1 MSSAMPKRQE
11 IDVQLTWD
19 TNLIFPTDAA
29 YSESLLTYKQEVAAF
44 EATFKGKL
52 TNLDTIVAALTA
64 YEQLVILDSRLS
76 HYATL
81 PLEVDKMNSQL
92 ARLANDYE
100 ATNAVTQP
108 QLSFLTTELGLL
120 PQELLEEVSK
130 SQPQWASFIAD
141 IIRQKPY
148 QLDPLQEEIL
158 ATLTP
163 TFSQPYTNYGTTKF
177 EDMTFADFE
186 AGGVTYGNSYVLFE
200 NDYEISHD
208 TDIRRKSADSFY
220 ATLRRYK
227 NTTAATYLS
236 HIKNEQIL
244 ARLRGFDSTI
254 DYLLHQQNVSRDLFD
269 RQIDVIMK
277 ELAPHMR
284 RYVKLVAK
292 AHGLDTITHADLK
305 ISLPSAFNQRITPEE
320 SKQFL
325 IDCLGILGTDYV
337 QMIEE
342 SFDKRWI
349 DFAQNEGKATG
360 GFCATL
366 YDGPSYI
373 LLSWTGLMNE
383 VLVLAHELGH
393 AGHFQLAKKQSVLN
407 YEPSLYFIEAPST
420 ANEVLTC
427 NTLLKNNSNPD
438 FQAYLISELIS
449 RTYFHNMV
457 THLLEAAFQR
467 EVYTRLDRDEY
478 LNGDILCQI
487 KLDVIKQFWGEDFA
501 IGEDAGLIWMR
512 QPHYYIGLYPYTY
525 SAGLTIGTAMAKQL
539 EENPEEVV
547 EKWLET
553 LSLGASLSAQDL
565 AKHAGVDV
573 STDKPLKD
581 TIAYVGSLVDKLEQ
595 LVTPS

>member
-1 MSSAMPKRQE
+1 MSQAMPKRHE

-19 TNLIFPTDAA
+19 TNLIFPDNQAYKDALA
-29 YSESLLTYKQEVAAF
+29 SYKEQVEKFEKTYKGQLIEKAS
-44 EATFKGKL
+44 
-52 TNLDTIVAALTA
+52 IVAALKE
-64 YEQLVILDSRLS
+64 YEDLSILLS
-76 HYATL
+76 KLDHYAFL
-81 PLEVDKMNSQL
+81 PLEVDKMNTEL
-92 ARLANDYE
+92 ASLANEYE
-100 ATNAVTQP
+100 LVRAFAIP
-108 QLSFLTTELGLL
+108 KLSFLDTELGLL
-120 PQELLEEVSK
+120 DEAVLNNLIAE
-130 SQPQWASFIAD
+130 QPQWKAFFEA
-141 IIRQKPY
+141 IIRQKPH
-148 QLDPLQEEIL
+148 QLHPLQEELL
-158 ATLTP
+158 ANFAP
-163 TFSQPYTNYGTTKF
+163 TFGQPYNNYGVTKF
-177 EDMTFADFE
+177 EDMTFENFE
-186 AGGVTYGNSYVLFE
+186 ANGQTLGNSYVLFE
-200 NDYEISHD
+200 NDYELSHD
-208 TDIRRKSADSFY
+208 TEIRRNSAAGFY
-220 ATLRRYK
+220 STLKKYK

-236 HIKNEQIL
+236 HIKNEQIE
-244 ARLRGFDSTI
+244 ARLRGFDNTI
-254 DYLLHQQNVSRDLFD
+254 DFLLHRQNVSRDLFD

-292 AHGLDTITHADLK
+292 AHGLDKITHADLK
-305 ISLPSAFNQRITPEE
+305 ISLPSEYNQRITPEE

-325 IDCLGILGTDYV
+325 IDCLGILGEDYV
-337 QMIEE
+337 KMIEQ
-342 SFDKRWI
+342 SFDERWI

-393 AGHFQLAKKQSVLN
+393 AGHFQWAKKQSVLS

-427 NTLLKNNSNPD
+427 NTLLKNNQDPG

-467 EVYTRLDRDEY
+467 EVYTRLDNDEY

-487 KLDVIKQFWGEDFA
+487 KLDVIKEFWGEDFE
-501 IGEDAGLIWMR
+501 IGDDAGLIWMR

-573 STDKPLKD
+573 STDQPLKE
-581 TIAYVGSLVDKLEQ
+581 TIAYVGSLVDKLES
-595 LVTPS
+595 LV

>member
-1 MSSAMPKRQE
+1 MSQAMPKRHE

-19 TNLIFPTDAA
+19 TNLIFPDNQAYKDALA
-29 YSESLLTYKQEVAAF
+29 SYKEQVEKFEKTYKGQ
-44 EATFKGKL
+44 L
-52 TNLDTIVAALTA
+52 TEKASIVAALKE
-64 YEQLVILDSRLS
+64 YEDLSILLGKLD
-76 HYATL
+76 HYAFL
-81 PLEVDKMNSQL
+81 PLEVDKMNTEL
-92 ARLANDYE
+92 ASLANEYE
-100 ATNAVTQP
+100 LVRAFAIP
-108 QLSFLTTELGLL
+108 KLSFLDTELGLL
-120 PQELLEEVSK
+120 DEAVLNDLIAE
-130 SQPQWASFIAD
+130 QPQWKAFFEA
-141 IIRQKPY
+141 IIRQKPH
-148 QLDPLQEEIL
+148 QLHPLQEELL
-158 ATLTP
+158 ANFAP
-163 TFSQPYTNYGTTKF
+163 TFGQPYNNYGVTKF
-177 EDMTFADFE
+177 EDMTFDSFE
-186 AGGVTYGNSYVLFE
+186 ANGQTYGNSYVLFE

-208 TDIRRKSADSFY
+208 TEIRRNSAAGFY
-220 ATLRRYK
+220 NTLKKYK

-236 HIKNEQIL
+236 HIKNEQIE
-244 ARLRGFDSTI
+244 ARLRGFDTTI
-254 DYLLHQQNVSRDLFD
+254 DYLLHRQNVSRDLFD

-292 AHGLDTITHADLK
+292 AHGLEKITHADLK
-305 ISLPSAFNQRITPEE
+305 ISLPSEFNQRITPEE

-325 IDCLGILGTDYV
+325 IDCLGILGDDYV
-337 QMIEE
+337 KMIER
-342 SFDKRWI
+342 SFDERWI

-393 AGHFQLAKKQSVLN
+393 AGHFQLAKKQSILS
-407 YEPSLYFIEAPST
+407 YDPSLYFIEAPST

-427 NTLLKNNSNPD
+427 NTLLKNNQDPG

-467 EVYTRLDRDEY
+467 EVYTRLDNDEY

-487 KLDVIKQFWGEDFA
+487 KLDVIKEFWGEDFE
-501 IGEDAGLIWMR
+501 IGDDAGLIWMR

-573 STDKPLKD
+573 STDQPLKE
-581 TIAYVGSLVDKLEQ
+581 TIAYVGSLVDKLET
-595 LVTPS
+595 LV

>member
-1 MSSAMPKRQE
+1 MSQAMPKRHE

-19 TNLIFPTDAA
+19 TNLIFPDNQAYKDALA
-29 YSESLLTYKQEVAAF
+29 SYKEQVEKFEKTYKGQLSEKAS
-44 EATFKGKL
+44 
-52 TNLDTIVAALTA
+52 IVAALKE
-64 YEQLVILDSRLS
+64 YEDLSILLS
-76 HYATL
+76 KLDHYAFL
-81 PLEVDKMNSQL
+81 PLEVDKMNTEL
-92 ARLANDYE
+92 ASLANEYE
-100 ATNAVTQP
+100 LVRAFAIP
-108 QLSFLTTELGLL
+108 KLSFLDTELGLL
-120 PQELLEEVSK
+120 DEAVLNDLIAE
-130 SQPQWASFIAD
+130 QPQWKAFFEA
-141 IIRQKPY
+141 IIRQKPH
-148 QLDPLQEEIL
+148 QLHPLQEELL
-158 ATLTP
+158 ANFAP
-163 TFSQPYTNYGTTKF
+163 TFGQPYNNYGVTKF
-177 EDMTFADFE
+177 EDMTFDSFE
-186 AGGVTYGNSYVLFE
+186 ANGQTYGNSYVLFE

-208 TDIRRKSADSFY
+208 TEIRRNSAAGFY
-220 ATLRRYK
+220 NTLKKYK

-236 HIKNEQIL
+236 HIKNEQIE
-244 ARLRGFDSTI
+244 ARLRGFDTTI
-254 DYLLHQQNVSRDLFD
+254 DYLLHRQNVSRDLFD

-284 RYVKLVAK
+284 RYVKLVAE
-292 AHGLDTITHADLK
+292 AHGLEKITHADLK
-305 ISLPSAFNQRITPEE
+305 ISLPSEFNQRITPEE

-325 IDCLGILGTDYV
+325 IDCLGILGDDYV
-337 QMIEE
+337 KMIER
-342 SFDKRWI
+342 SFDERWI

-393 AGHFQLAKKQSVLN
+393 AGHFQLAKKQSILS
-407 YEPSLYFIEAPST
+407 YDPSLYFIEAPST

-427 NTLLKNNSNPD
+427 NTLLKNNQDPG

-467 EVYTRLDRDEY
+467 EVYTRLDNDEY

-487 KLDVIKQFWGEDFA
+487 KLDVIKEFWGEDFE
-501 IGEDAGLIWMR
+501 IGDDAGLIWMR

-573 STDKPLKD
+573 STDQPLKE
-581 TIAYVGSLVDKLEQ
+581 TIAYVGSLVDKLES
-595 LVTPS
+595 LV

>member
-1 MSSAMPKRQE
+1 MSTTMPKRHE
-11 IDVQLTWD
+11 IDVQLTWN
-19 TNLIFPTDAA
+19 TNLIFPDNQAYKDALA
-29 YSESLLTYKQEVAAF
+29 TYKKQVENF
-44 EATFKGKL
+44 EASYKGKL
-52 TNLDTIVAALTA
+52 TTLETIVAALKE
-64 YEQLVILDSRLS
+64 YEGLAILESKLS
-76 HYATL
+76 HYAFL
-81 PLEVDKMNSQL
+81 PLEVDKMNTEL
-92 ARLANDYE
+92 ASLSNDFDLTIAY
-100 ATNAVTQP
+100 TIP
-108 QLSFLTTELGLL
+108 KLSFLHTELSLL
-120 PQELLEEVSK
+120 DQDVLESVITD
-130 SQPQWASFIAD
+130 QPQWKSYIQN

-148 QLDPLQEEIL
+148 QLHPLQEELL
-158 ATLTP
+158 ANLAP
-163 TFSQPYTNYGTTKF
+163 IFGQPYNNYGVTKF
-177 EDMTFADFE
+177 EDMTFDSFE
-186 AGGVTYGNSYVLFE
+186 ANGETLGNSYVLFE
-200 NDYEISHD
+200 NDYELSHD
-208 TDIRRKSADSFY
+208 TEIRRNSAAGFY
-220 ATLRRYK
+220 STLKKYK

-236 HIKNEQIL
+236 HIKNEQIE
-244 ARLRGFDSTI
+244 ARLRGFDNTI
-254 DYLLHQQNVSRDLFD
+254 DFLLHSQNVSRDLFD

-292 AHGLDTITHADLK
+292 AHGLDKITHADLK
-305 ISLPSAFNQRITPEE
+305 ISLPSEYNQRITPEE

-325 IDCLGILGTDYV
+325 IDCLGILGEDYV
-337 QMIEE
+337 KMIEQ
-342 SFDKRWI
+342 SFDERWI

-393 AGHFQLAKKQSVLN
+393 AGHFQLAKKQSVLS

-427 NTLLKNNSNPD
+427 NTLLKNNQDPG

-467 EVYTRLDRDEY
+467 EVYTRLDNDEY

-487 KLDVIKQFWGEDFA
+487 KLDIIKEFWGDDFE
-501 IGEDAGLIWMR
+501 IGDDAGLIWMR

-573 STDKPLKD
+573 STDQPLKE
-581 TIAYVGSLVDKLEQ
+581 TIAYVGSLVDKLES
-595 LVTPS
+595 LI

>member
-1 MSSAMPKRQE
+1 MSTAMPKRHE
-11 IDVQLTWD
+11 IDVQLTWN
-19 TNLIFPTDAA
+19 TNLIFPDNQAYKDALA
-29 YSESLLTYKQEVAAF
+29 TYKKQVENF
-44 EATFKGKL
+44 EASYKGKL
-52 TNLDTIVAALTA
+52 TTLETIVAALKE
-64 YEQLVILDSRLS
+64 YEGLAILESKLS
-76 HYATL
+76 HYAFL
-81 PLEVDKMNSQL
+81 PLEVDKMNTEL
-92 ARLANDYE
+92 ASLSNDFDLTIAY
-100 ATNAVTQP
+100 TIP
-108 QLSFLTTELGLL
+108 KLSFLHTELSLL
-120 PQELLEEVSK
+120 DQDVLESVITD
-130 SQPQWASFIAD
+130 QPQWKSYIQN

-148 QLDPLQEEIL
+148 QLHPLQEELL
-158 ATLTP
+158 ANFAP
-163 TFSQPYTNYGTTKF
+163 TFGQPYNNYGVTKF
-177 EDMTFADFE
+177 EDMTFDSFE
-186 AGGVTYGNSYVLFE
+186 ANGETLRNSYVLFE
-200 NDYEISHD
+200 NDYELSHD
-208 TDIRRKSADSFY
+208 SEIRRNSAAGFY
-220 ATLRRYK
+220 STLKKYK

-236 HIKNEQIL
+236 HIKNEQIE
-244 ARLRGFDSTI
+244 ARLRGFDNTI
-254 DYLLHQQNVSRDLFD
+254 DFLLHSQNVSRDLFD

-292 AHGLDTITHADLK
+292 AHGLDKITHADLK
-305 ISLPSAFNQRITPEE
+305 ISLPSEYNQRITPEE

-325 IDCLGILGTDYV
+325 IDCLGILGEDYV
-337 QMIEE
+337 KMIEQ
-342 SFDKRWI
+342 SFDERWI

-393 AGHFQLAKKQSVLN
+393 AGHFQLAKKQSVLS

-427 NTLLKNNSNPD
+427 NTLLKNNQDPG

-467 EVYTRLDRDEY
+467 EVYTRLDNDEY

-487 KLDVIKQFWGEDFA
+487 KLDIIKEFWGDDFE
-501 IGEDAGLIWMR
+501 IGDDAGLIWMR

-553 LSLGASLSAQDL
+553 LSFGASLSAQDL

-573 STDKPLKD
+573 STDQPLKE
-581 TIAYVGSLVDKLEQ
+581 TIAYVGSLVDKLES
-595 LVTPS
+595 LI

>member
-1 MSSAMPKRQE
+1 MSNAMPKRHE
-11 IDVQLTWD
+11 IDVQLTWN
-19 TNLIFPTDAA
+19 TNLIFPDNQAYKDALA
-29 YSESLLTYKQEVAAF
+29 TYKKQVENF
-44 EATFKGKL
+44 EASYKGKL
-52 TNLDTIVAALTA
+52 TTLKTIVAALKE
-64 YEQLVILDSRLS
+64 YEGLAILESKLS
-76 HYATL
+76 HYAFL
-81 PLEVDKMNSQL
+81 PLEVDKMNTEL
-92 ARLANDYE
+92 ASLSNDFDLTIAY
-100 ATNAVTQP
+100 TIP
-108 QLSFLTTELGLL
+108 KLSFLHTELSLL
-120 PQELLEEVSK
+120 DQDVLESVITD
-130 SQPQWASFIAD
+130 QPQWKSYIQN

-148 QLDPLQEEIL
+148 QLHPLQEELL
-158 ATLTP
+158 ANFAP
-163 TFSQPYTNYGTTKF
+163 TFGQPYNNYGVTKF
-177 EDMTFADFE
+177 EDMTFDSFE
-186 AGGVTYGNSYVLFE
+186 ANGETLRNSYVLFE
-200 NDYEISHD
+200 NDYELSHD
-208 TDIRRKSADSFY
+208 TEIRRNSAAGFY
-220 ATLRRYK
+220 STLKKYK

-236 HIKNEQIL
+236 HIKNEQIE
-244 ARLRGFDSTI
+244 ARLRGFDNTI
-254 DYLLHQQNVSRDLFD
+254 DFLLHSQNVSRDLFD

-284 RYVKLVAK
+284 RYVKLVAN
-292 AHGLDTITHADLK
+292 AHGLDKITHADLK
-305 ISLPSAFNQRITPEE
+305 ISLPSEYNQRITPEE

-325 IDCLGILGTDYV
+325 IDCLGILGEDYV
-337 QMIEE
+337 KMIEQ
-342 SFDKRWI
+342 SFDERWI

-393 AGHFQLAKKQSVLN
+393 AGHFQLAKKQSVLS

-427 NTLLKNNSNPD
+427 NTLLKNNQDPG

-467 EVYTRLDRDEY
+467 EVYTRLDNDEY

-487 KLDVIKQFWGEDFA
+487 KLDIIKEFWGDDFE
-501 IGEDAGLIWMR
+501 IGDDAGLIWMR

-573 STDKPLKD
+573 STDQPLKE
-581 TIAYVGSLVDKLEQ
+581 TIAYVGSLVDKLES
-595 LVTPS
+595 LI

>member
-1 MSSAMPKRQE
+1 MSQAMPKRHE

-19 TNLIFPTDAA
+19 TNLIFPDNQAYKDALA
-29 YSESLLTYKQEVAAF
+29 SYKEQVEKFEKTYKGQLSEKAS
-44 EATFKGKL
+44 
-52 TNLDTIVAALTA
+52 IVAALKE
-64 YEQLVILDSRLS
+64 YEDLSILLS
-76 HYATL
+76 KLDHYAFL
-81 PLEVDKMNSQL
+81 PLEVDKMNTEL
-92 ARLANDYE
+92 ASLANEYE
-100 ATNAVTQP
+100 LVRAFAIP
-108 QLSFLTTELGLL
+108 KLSFLDTELGLL
-120 PQELLEEVSK
+120 DEAVLKDLIAE
-130 SQPQWASFIAD
+130 QPQWKAFFEA
-141 IIRQKPY
+141 IIRQKPH
-148 QLDPLQEEIL
+148 QLHPLQEELL
-158 ATLTP
+158 ANFAP
-163 TFSQPYTNYGTTKF
+163 TFGQPYNNYGVTKF
-177 EDMTFADFE
+177 EDMTFDSFE
-186 AGGVTYGNSYVLFE
+186 ANGQTYGNSYVLFE

-208 TDIRRKSADSFY
+208 TEIRRNSAAGFY
-220 ATLRRYK
+220 NTLKKYK

-236 HIKNEQIL
+236 HIKNEQIE
-244 ARLRGFDSTI
+244 ARLRGFDTTI
-254 DYLLHQQNVSRDLFD
+254 DYLLHRQNVSRDLFD

-284 RYVKLVAK
+284 RYVKLVAE
-292 AHGLDTITHADLK
+292 AHGLEKITHADLK
-305 ISLPSAFNQRITPEE
+305 ISLPSEFNQRITPEE

-325 IDCLGILGTDYV
+325 IDCLGILGDDYV
-337 QMIEE
+337 KMIER
-342 SFDKRWI
+342 SFDERWI

-393 AGHFQLAKKQSVLN
+393 AGHFQLAKKQSILS
-407 YEPSLYFIEAPST
+407 YDPSLYFIEAPST

-427 NTLLKNNSNPD
+427 NTLLKNNQDPG

-467 EVYTRLDRDEY
+467 EVYTRLDNDEY

-487 KLDVIKQFWGEDFA
+487 KLDVIKEFWGEDFE
-501 IGEDAGLIWMR
+501 IGDDAGLIWMR

-573 STDKPLKD
+573 STDQPLKE
-581 TIAYVGSLVDKLEQ
+581 TIAYVGSLVDKLES
-595 LVTPS
+595 LV

>member
-1 MSSAMPKRQE
+1 MSQAMPKRHE

-19 TNLIFPTDAA
+19 TNLIFPDNQAYKDALA
-29 YSESLLTYKQEVAAF
+29 SYKEQVEKFEKTYKGQLIEKAS
-44 EATFKGKL
+44 
-52 TNLDTIVAALTA
+52 IVAALKE
-64 YEQLVILDSRLS
+64 YEDLSILLS
-76 HYATL
+76 KLDHYAFL
-81 PLEVDKMNSQL
+81 PLEVDKMNTEL
-92 ARLANDYE
+92 ASLANEYE
-100 ATNAVTQP
+100 LVRAFAIP
-108 QLSFLTTELGLL
+108 KLSFLDTELGLL
-120 PQELLEEVSK
+120 DEAVLNDLIAE
-130 SQPQWASFIAD
+130 QPQWKAFFEA
-141 IIRQKPY
+141 IIRQKPH
-148 QLDPLQEEIL
+148 QLHPLQEELL
-158 ATLTP
+158 ANFAP
-163 TFSQPYTNYGTTKF
+163 TFGQPYNNYGVTKF
-177 EDMTFADFE
+177 EDMTFDSFE
-186 AGGVTYGNSYVLFE
+186 ANGQTYGNSYVLFE

-208 TDIRRKSADSFY
+208 TEIRRNSAAGFY
-220 ATLRRYK
+220 NTLKKYK

-236 HIKNEQIL
+236 HIKNEQIE
-244 ARLRGFDSTI
+244 ARLRGFDTTI
-254 DYLLHQQNVSRDLFD
+254 DYLLHRQNVSRDLFD

-292 AHGLDTITHADLK
+292 AHGLEKITHADLK
-305 ISLPSAFNQRITPEE
+305 ISLPSEFNQRITPEE

-325 IDCLGILGTDYV
+325 IDCLGILGDDYV
-337 QMIEE
+337 KMIER
-342 SFDKRWI
+342 SFDERWI

-393 AGHFQLAKKQSVLN
+393 AGHFQLAKKQSILS
-407 YEPSLYFIEAPST
+407 YDPSLYFIEAPST

-427 NTLLKNNSNPD
+427 NTLLKNNQNPG

-467 EVYTRLDRDEY
+467 EVYTRLDNDEY

-487 KLDVIKQFWGEDFA
+487 KLDVIKEFWSEDFE
-501 IGEDAGLIWMR
+501 IGDDAGLIWMR

-573 STDKPLKD
+573 STDQPLKE
-581 TIAYVGSLVDKLEQ
+581 TIAYVGSLVDKLET
-595 LVTPS
+595 LV

>member
-1 MSSAMPKRQE
+1 MSQAMPKRHE

-19 TNLIFPTDAA
+19 TNLIFPDNQAYKDALA
-29 YSESLLTYKQEVAAF
+29 SYKEQVEKFEKTYKGQ
-44 EATFKGKL
+44 L
-52 TNLDTIVAALTA
+52 TEKASIVAALKE
-64 YEQLVILDSRLS
+64 YEDLSILLS
-76 HYATL
+76 KLDHYAFL
-81 PLEVDKMNSQL
+81 PLEVDKMNTEL
-92 ARLANDYE
+92 ASLANEYE
-100 ATNAVTQP
+100 LVRAFAIP
-108 QLSFLTTELGLL
+108 KLSFLDTELGLL
-120 PQELLEEVSK
+120 DEAVLNNLIAE
-130 SQPQWASFIAD
+130 QPQWKAFFEA
-141 IIRQKPY
+141 IIRQKPH
-148 QLDPLQEEIL
+148 QLHPLQEELL
-158 ATLTP
+158 ANFTP
-163 TFSQPYTNYGTTKF
+163 TFGQPYNNYGVTKF
-177 EDMTFADFE
+177 EDMTFDSFE
-186 AGGVTYGNSYVLFE
+186 ANGQTYGNSYVLFE

-208 TDIRRKSADSFY
+208 TEIRRNSAAGFY
-220 ATLRRYK
+220 NTLKKYK

-236 HIKNEQIL
+236 HIKNEQIE
-244 ARLRGFDSTI
+244 ARLRGFDTTI
-254 DYLLHQQNVSRDLFD
+254 DYLLHRQNVSRDLFD

-284 RYVKLVAK
+284 RYVKLVAE
-292 AHGLDTITHADLK
+292 AHGLEKITHADLK
-305 ISLPSAFNQRITPEE
+305 ISLPSEFNQRITPEE

-325 IDCLGILGTDYV
+325 IDCLGILGDDYV
-337 QMIEE
+337 KMIER
-342 SFDKRWI
+342 SFDERWI

-393 AGHFQLAKKQSVLN
+393 AGHFQLAKKQSILS
-407 YEPSLYFIEAPST
+407 YDPSLYFIEAPST

-427 NTLLKNNSNPD
+427 NTLLKNNQDPG

-467 EVYTRLDRDEY
+467 EVYTRLDNDEY

-487 KLDVIKQFWGEDFA
+487 KLDVIKEFWGEDFE
-501 IGEDAGLIWMR
+501 IGDDAGLIWMR

-553 LSLGASLSAQDL
+553 LSLGASLSAQEL

-573 STDKPLKD
+573 STDQPLKE
-581 TIAYVGSLVDKLEQ
+581 TIAYVGSLVDKLET
-595 LVTPS
+595 LV

>member
-1 MSSAMPKRQE
+1 MSQAMPKRHE

-19 TNLIFPTDAA
+19 TNLIFPDNQAYKDALA
-29 YSESLLTYKQEVAAF
+29 SYKEQVEKFEKTYKGQ
-44 EATFKGKL
+44 L
-52 TNLDTIVAALTA
+52 TEKASIVAALKE
-64 YEQLVILDSRLS
+64 YEDLSILLS
-76 HYATL
+76 KLDHYSFL
-81 PLEVDKMNSQL
+81 PLEVDKMNTEL
-92 ARLANDYE
+92 ASLANEYE
-100 ATNAVTQP
+100 LVRAFAIP
-108 QLSFLTTELGLL
+108 KLSFLDTELGLL
-120 PQELLEEVSK
+120 DEAVLKDLIAE
-130 SQPQWASFIAD
+130 QPQWKAFFEA
-141 IIRQKPY
+141 IIRQKPH
-148 QLDPLQEEIL
+148 QLHPLQEELL
-158 ATLTP
+158 ANFAP
-163 TFSQPYTNYGTTKF
+163 TFGQPYNNYGVTKF
-177 EDMTFADFE
+177 EDMTFENFE
-186 AGGVTYGNSYVLFE
+186 ANGQTLGNSYVLFE
-200 NDYEISHD
+200 NDYELSHD
-208 TDIRRKSADSFY
+208 TEIRRNSAAGFY
-220 ATLRRYK
+220 STLKKYK

-236 HIKNEQIL
+236 HIKNEQIE
-244 ARLRGFDSTI
+244 ARLRGFDNTI
-254 DYLLHQQNVSRDLFD
+254 DFLLHRQNVSRDLFD

-292 AHGLDTITHADLK
+292 AHGLDKITHADLK
-305 ISLPSAFNQRITPEE
+305 ISLPSEYNQRITPEE

-325 IDCLGILGTDYV
+325 IDCLGILGEDYV
-337 QMIEE
+337 KMIEQ
-342 SFDKRWI
+342 SFDERWI

-393 AGHFQLAKKQSVLN
+393 AGHFQLAKKQSILS
-407 YEPSLYFIEAPST
+407 YDPSLYFIEAPST

-427 NTLLKNNSNPD
+427 NTLLKNNQDPG

-467 EVYTRLDRDEY
+467 EVYTRLDNDEY

-487 KLDVIKQFWGEDFA
+487 KLDVIKEFWGEDFE
-501 IGEDAGLIWMR
+501 IGDDAGLIWMR

-573 STDKPLKD
+573 STDQPLKE
-581 TIAYVGSLVDKLEQ
+581 TIAYVGSLVDKLES
-595 LVTPS
+595 LV

>member
-1 MSSAMPKRQE
+1 MSQAMPKRHE

-19 TNLIFPTDAA
+19 TNLIFPDNQAYKDALA
-29 YSESLLTYKQEVAAF
+29 SYKEQVEKFEKTYKGQLIEKAS
-44 EATFKGKL
+44 
-52 TNLDTIVAALTA
+52 IVAALKE
-64 YEQLVILDSRLS
+64 YEDLSILLS
-76 HYATL
+76 KLDHYAFL
-81 PLEVDKMNSQL
+81 PLEVDKMNTEL
-92 ARLANDYE
+92 ASLANEYE
-100 ATNAVTQP
+100 LVRAFAIP
-108 QLSFLTTELGLL
+108 KLSFLDTELGLL
-120 PQELLEEVSK
+120 DEAVLNNLIAE
-130 SQPQWASFIAD
+130 QPQWKAFFEA
-141 IIRQKPY
+141 IIRQKPH
-148 QLDPLQEEIL
+148 QLHPLQEELL
-158 ATLTP
+158 ANFAP
-163 TFSQPYTNYGTTKF
+163 TFGQPYNNYGVTKF
-177 EDMTFADFE
+177 EDMTFENFE
-186 AGGVTYGNSYVLFE
+186 ANGQTLGNSYVLFE
-200 NDYEISHD
+200 NDYELSHD
-208 TDIRRKSADSFY
+208 TEIRRNSAAGFY
-220 ATLRRYK
+220 STLKKYK

-236 HIKNEQIL
+236 HIKNEQIE
-244 ARLRGFDSTI
+244 ARLRGFDNTI
-254 DYLLHQQNVSRDLFD
+254 DFLLHRQNVSRDLFD

-292 AHGLDTITHADLK
+292 AHGLDKITHADLK
-305 ISLPSAFNQRITPEE
+305 ISLPSEYNQRITPEE

-325 IDCLGILGTDYV
+325 IDCLGILGEDYV
-337 QMIEE
+337 KMIEQ
-342 SFDKRWI
+342 SFDERWI

-393 AGHFQLAKKQSVLN
+393 AGHFQLAKKQSILS
-407 YEPSLYFIEAPST
+407 YDPSLYFIEAPST

-427 NTLLKNNSNPD
+427 NTLLKNNQDPG

-467 EVYTRLDRDEY
+467 EVYTRLDNDEY

-487 KLDVIKQFWGEDFA
+487 KLDVIKEFWGEDFE
-501 IGEDAGLIWMR
+501 IGDDAGLIWMR

-573 STDKPLKD
+573 STDQPLKE
-581 TIAYVGSLVDKLEQ
+581 TIAYVGSLVDKLES
-595 LVTPS
+595 LV

>member
-1 MSSAMPKRQE
+1 MSNAMPKRHE
-11 IDVQLTWD
+11 IDVQLTWN
-19 TNLIFPTDAA
+19 TNLIFPDNQAYKDALA
-29 YSESLLTYKQEVAAF
+29 TYKKQVENF
-44 EATFKGKL
+44 EASYKGKL
-52 TNLDTIVAALTA
+52 TTLETIVAALKE
-64 YEQLVILDSRLS
+64 YEGLAILESKLS
-76 HYATL
+76 HYAFL
-81 PLEVDKMNSQL
+81 PLEVDKMNTEL
-92 ARLANDYE
+92 ASLSNDFDLTIAY
-100 ATNAVTQP
+100 TIP
-108 QLSFLTTELGLL
+108 KLSFLHTELSLL
-120 PQELLEEVSK
+120 DQNVLESVITD
-130 SQPQWASFIAD
+130 QPQWKSYIQN

-148 QLDPLQEEIL
+148 QLHPLQEELL
-158 ATLTP
+158 ANFAP
-163 TFSQPYTNYGTTKF
+163 TFGQPYNNYGVTKF
-177 EDMTFADFE
+177 EDMTFDSFE
-186 AGGVTYGNSYVLFE
+186 ANGETLRNSYVLFE
-200 NDYEISHD
+200 NDYELSHD
-208 TDIRRKSADSFY
+208 TEIRRNSAAGFY
-220 ATLRRYK
+220 STLKKYK

-236 HIKNEQIL
+236 HIKNEQIE
-244 ARLRGFDSTI
+244 ARLRGFDNTI
-254 DYLLHQQNVSRDLFD
+254 DFLLHSQNVSRDLFD

-292 AHGLDTITHADLK
+292 AHGLDKITHADLK
-305 ISLPSAFNQRITPEE
+305 ISLPSEYNQRITPEE

-325 IDCLGILGTDYV
+325 IDCLGILGEDYV
-337 QMIEE
+337 KMIEQ
-342 SFDKRWI
+342 SFDERWI

-393 AGHFQLAKKQSVLN
+393 AGHFQLAKKQSVLS

-427 NTLLKNNSNPD
+427 NTLLKNNQDPG

-467 EVYTRLDRDEY
+467 EVYTRLDNDEY

-487 KLDVIKQFWGEDFA
+487 KLDIIKEFWGDDFE
-501 IGEDAGLIWMR
+501 IGDDAGLIWMR

-539 EENPEEVV
+539 EENPEEVG

-573 STDKPLKD
+573 STDQPLKE
-581 TIAYVGSLVDKLEQ
+581 TIAYVGSLVDKLES
-595 LVTPS
+595 LI

>member
-1 MSSAMPKRQE
+1 MTNAMPKRQD
-11 IDVQLTWD
+11 IDVQLTWNTD
-19 TNLIFPTDAA
+19 LIFPTQEDFKLALA
-29 YSESLLTYKQEVAAF
+29 DYKSSVETFEKTYKGQ
-44 EATFKGKL
+44 L
-52 TNLDTIVAALTA
+52 TDLETIVAALKH
-64 YEQLVILDSRLS
+64 YETLAILRGKLFN
-76 HYATL
+76 YAFL
-81 PLEVDKMNSQL
+81 PLEVDKFNTEL
-92 ARLANDYE
+92 ASLANE
-100 ATNAVTQP
+100 FQLVAATVAP
-108 QLSFLTTELGLL
+108 LLSFLETELALL
-120 PQELLEEVSK
+120 DQALLEAVIAD
-130 SQPQWASFIAD
+130 QPQWTSYIQE
-141 IIRQKPY
+141 IIRFKPH
-148 QLDPLQEEIL
+148 QLHPLQEELL
-158 ATLTP
+158 ASFAP
-163 TFSQPYTNYGTTKF
+163 TFDQPYLNYGTTKF
-177 EDMTFADFE
+177 EDMTFENFE
-186 AGGVTYGNSYVLFE
+186 ANGQTYGNSYVLFE

-208 TDIRRKSADSFY
+208 TELRRKSAAGFY
-220 ATLRRYK
+220 STLKKYK

-236 HIKNEQIL
+236 HIKNEQIE
-244 ARLRGFDSTI
+244 AKLRGFQSTI
-254 DYLLHQQNVSRDLFD
+254 DYLLFQQNVSRDLFD

-292 AHGLDTITHADLK
+292 AHNLETITHADLK
-305 ISLPSAFNQRITPEE
+305 ISLPSDYNQRITPED

-325 IDCLGILGTDYV
+325 IDCLGVLGEDYV
-337 QMIEE
+337 KMVER
-342 SFDKRWI
+342 SFDERWT

-393 AGHFQLAKKQSVLN
+393 AGHFQLAKKQSILN

-427 NTLLKNNSNPD
+427 NTLLKQNQDPG

-467 EVYTRLDRDEY
+467 EVYTRLDKDEY

-487 KLDVIKQFWGEDFA
+487 KLDVIKEFWGEDFE

-512 QPHYYIGLYPYTY
+512 QPHYYLGLYPYTY

-539 EENPEEVV
+539 EENPEAVV
-547 EKWLET
+547 ERWLET
-553 LSLGASLSAQDL
+553 LSLGASMSAQDL
-565 AKHAGVDV
+565 AKYAGVDV
-573 STDKPLKD
+573 STDQPLKE
-581 TIAYVGSLVDKLEQ
+581 TIAYVGSLVDKLEE
-595 LVTPS
+595 LV

>member
-1 MSSAMPKRQE
+1 MSTAMPKRHE
-11 IDVQLTWD
+11 IDVQLTWN
-19 TNLIFPTDAA
+19 TNLIFPDNQAYKDALA
-29 YSESLLTYKQEVAAF
+29 TYKKQVENF
-44 EATFKGKL
+44 EASYKGKL
-52 TNLDTIVAALTA
+52 TTLETIVAALKE
-64 YEQLVILDSRLS
+64 YEGLAILESKLS
-76 HYATL
+76 HYAFL
-81 PLEVDKMNSQL
+81 PLEVDKMNTEL
-92 ARLANDYE
+92 ASFSNDFDLTIAY
-100 ATNAVTQP
+100 TIP
-108 QLSFLTTELGLL
+108 KLSFLHTELSLL
-120 PQELLEEVSK
+120 DQNVLESVITD
-130 SQPQWASFIAD
+130 QPQWKSYIQN

-148 QLDPLQEEIL
+148 QLHPLQEELL
-158 ATLTP
+158 ANFAP
-163 TFSQPYTNYGTTKF
+163 TFGQPYNNYGVTKF
-177 EDMTFADFE
+177 EDMTFDSFE
-186 AGGVTYGNSYVLFE
+186 ANGETHRNSYVLFE
-200 NDYEISHD
+200 NDYELSHD
-208 TDIRRKSADSFY
+208 TEIRRNSAAGFY
-220 ATLRRYK
+220 STLKKYK

-236 HIKNEQIL
+236 HIKNEQIE
-244 ARLRGFDSTI
+244 ARLRGFDNTI
-254 DYLLHQQNVSRDLFD
+254 DFLLHSQNVSRDLFD

-292 AHGLDTITHADLK
+292 AHGLDKITHADLK
-305 ISLPSAFNQRITPEE
+305 ISLPSEYNQRITPEE

-325 IDCLGILGTDYV
+325 IDCLGILGEDYV
-337 QMIEE
+337 KMIEQ
-342 SFDKRWI
+342 SFDERWI

-393 AGHFQLAKKQSVLN
+393 AGHFQLAKKQSVLS

-427 NTLLKNNSNPD
+427 NTLLKKNQDPG

-467 EVYTRLDRDEY
+467 EVYTRLDNDEY

-487 KLDVIKQFWGEDFA
+487 KLDIIKEFWGDDFE
-501 IGEDAGLIWMR
+501 IGDDAGLIWMR

-539 EENPEEVV
+539 EENPEEVG

-573 STDKPLKD
+573 STDQPLKE
-581 TIAYVGSLVDKLEQ
+581 TIAYVGSLVDKLES
-595 LVTPS
+595 LI

>member
-1 MSSAMPKRQE
+1 MSQAMPKRHE

-19 TNLIFPTDAA
+19 TNLIFPDNQAYKDALA
-29 YSESLLTYKQEVAAF
+29 SYKEQVEKFEKTYKGQ
-44 EATFKGKL
+44 L
-52 TNLDTIVAALTA
+52 TEKASIVAALKE
-64 YEQLVILDSRLS
+64 YEDLSILLS
-76 HYATL
+76 KLDHYAFL
-81 PLEVDKMNSQL
+81 PLEVDKMNTEL
-92 ARLANDYE
+92 ASLANEYE
-100 ATNAVTQP
+100 LVRAFAIP
-108 QLSFLTTELGLL
+108 KLSFLDTELGLL
-120 PQELLEEVSK
+120 DEAVLNNLIAE
-130 SQPQWASFIAD
+130 QPQWKAFFEA
-141 IIRQKPY
+141 IIRQKPH
-148 QLDPLQEEIL
+148 QLHPLQEELL
-158 ATLTP
+158 ANFAP
-163 TFSQPYTNYGTTKF
+163 TFGQPYNNYGVTKF
-177 EDMTFADFE
+177 EDMTFENFE
-186 AGGVTYGNSYVLFE
+186 ANGQTLGNSYVLFE
-200 NDYEISHD
+200 NDYELSHD
-208 TDIRRKSADSFY
+208 TEIRRNSAAGFY
-220 ATLRRYK
+220 STLKKYK

-236 HIKNEQIL
+236 HIKNEQIE
-244 ARLRGFDSTI
+244 ARLRGFDNTI
-254 DYLLHQQNVSRDLFD
+254 DFLLHRQNVSRDLFD

-292 AHGLDTITHADLK
+292 AHGLDKITHADLK
-305 ISLPSAFNQRITPEE
+305 ISLPSEYNQRITPEE

-325 IDCLGILGTDYV
+325 IDCLGILGEDYV
-337 QMIEE
+337 KMIEQ
-342 SFDKRWI
+342 SFDERWI

-393 AGHFQLAKKQSVLN
+393 AGHFQLAKKQSILS
-407 YEPSLYFIEAPST
+407 YDPSLYFIEAPST

-427 NTLLKNNSNPD
+427 NTLLKNNQDPG

-467 EVYTRLDRDEY
+467 EVYTRLDNDEY

-487 KLDVIKQFWGEDFA
+487 KLDVIKEFWGEDFE
-501 IGEDAGLIWMR
+501 IGDDAGLIWMR

-573 STDKPLKD
+573 STDQPLKE
-581 TIAYVGSLVDKLEQ
+581 TIAYVGSLVDKLES
-595 LVTPS
+595 LV

>member
-1 MSSAMPKRQE
+1 MSTAMPKRHE
-11 IDVQLTWD
+11 IDVQLTWN
-19 TNLIFPTDAA
+19 TNLIFPDNQAYKDALA
-29 YSESLLTYKQEVAAF
+29 TYKKQVENF
-44 EATFKGKL
+44 EASYKGKL
-52 TNLDTIVAALTA
+52 TTLKTIVAALKE
-64 YEQLVILDSRLS
+64 YEGLAILESKLS
-76 HYATL
+76 HYAFL
-81 PLEVDKMNSQL
+81 PLEVDKMNTEL
-92 ARLANDYE
+92 ASLSNDFDLTIAY
-100 ATNAVTQP
+100 TIP
-108 QLSFLTTELGLL
+108 KLSFLHTELSLL
-120 PQELLEEVSK
+120 DQDVLESVITD
-130 SQPQWASFIAD
+130 QPQWKSYIQN

-148 QLDPLQEEIL
+148 QLHPLQEELL
-158 ATLTP
+158 ANFAP
-163 TFSQPYTNYGTTKF
+163 TFGQPYNNYGVTKF
-177 EDMTFADFE
+177 EDMTFDSFE
-186 AGGVTYGNSYVLFE
+186 ANGETLRNSYVLFE
-200 NDYEISHD
+200 NDYELSHD
-208 TDIRRKSADSFY
+208 TEIRHNSAAGFY
-220 ATLRRYK
+220 STLKKYK

-236 HIKNEQIL
+236 HIKNEQIE
-244 ARLRGFDSTI
+244 ARLRGFDNTI
-254 DYLLHQQNVSRDLFD
+254 DFLLHSQNVSRDLFD

-284 RYVKLVAK
+284 RYVKLVAN
-292 AHGLDTITHADLK
+292 AHGLDKITHADLK
-305 ISLPSAFNQRITPEE
+305 ISLPSEYNQRITPEE

-325 IDCLGILGTDYV
+325 IDCLGILGEDYV
-337 QMIEE
+337 KMIEQ
-342 SFDKRWI
+342 SFDERWI

-393 AGHFQLAKKQSVLN
+393 AGHFQLAKKQSVLS

-427 NTLLKNNSNPD
+427 NTLLKNNQDPG

-467 EVYTRLDRDEY
+467 EVYTRLDNDEY

-487 KLDVIKQFWGEDFA
+487 KLDIIKEFWGDDFE
-501 IGEDAGLIWMR
+501 IGDDAGLIWMR

-573 STDKPLKD
+573 STDQPLKE
-581 TIAYVGSLVDKLEQ
+581 TIAYVGSLIDKLES
-595 LVTPS
+595 LI

>member
-1 MSSAMPKRQE
+1 MSNAMPKRHE
-11 IDVQLTWD
+11 IDVQLTWN
-19 TNLIFPTDAA
+19 TNLIFPDNQAYKDALA
-29 YSESLLTYKQEVAAF
+29 TYKKQVENF
-44 EATFKGKL
+44 EASYKGKL
-52 TNLDTIVAALTA
+52 TTLKTIVAALKE
-64 YEQLVILDSRLS
+64 YEGLAILESKLS
-76 HYATL
+76 HYAFL
-81 PLEVDKMNSQL
+81 PLEVDKMNTEL
-92 ARLANDYE
+92 ASLSNDFDLTIAY
-100 ATNAVTQP
+100 TIP
-108 QLSFLTTELGLL
+108 KLSFLHTELSLL
-120 PQELLEEVSK
+120 DQDVLESVITD
-130 SQPQWASFIAD
+130 QPQWKSYIQN

-148 QLDPLQEEIL
+148 QLHPLQEELL
-158 ATLTP
+158 ANFAP
-163 TFSQPYTNYGTTKF
+163 TFGQPYNNYGVTKF
-177 EDMTFADFE
+177 EDMTFDSFE
-186 AGGVTYGNSYVLFE
+186 ANGETLRNSYVLFE
-200 NDYEISHD
+200 NDYELSHD
-208 TDIRRKSADSFY
+208 TEIRRNSAAGFY
-220 ATLRRYK
+220 STLKKYK

-236 HIKNEQIL
+236 HIKNEQIE
-244 ARLRGFDSTI
+244 ARLRGFDNTI
-254 DYLLHQQNVSRDLFD
+254 DFLLHSQNVSRDLFD

-284 RYVKLVAK
+284 RYVKLVAN
-292 AHGLDTITHADLK
+292 AHGLDKITHADLK
-305 ISLPSAFNQRITPEE
+305 ISLPSEYNQRITPEE

-325 IDCLGILGTDYV
+325 IDCLGILGEDYV
-337 QMIEE
+337 KMIEQ
-342 SFDKRWI
+342 SFDERWI

-393 AGHFQLAKKQSVLN
+393 AGHFQLAKKQSVLS

-427 NTLLKNNSNPD
+427 NTLLKNNQDPG

-467 EVYTRLDRDEY
+467 EVYTRLDNDEY

-487 KLDVIKQFWGEDFA
+487 KLDIIKEFWGDDFE
-501 IGEDAGLIWMR
+501 IGDDAGLTWMR

-573 STDKPLKD
+573 STDQPLKE
-581 TIAYVGSLVDKLEQ
+581 TIAYVGSLVDKLES
-595 LVTPS
+595 LI

>member
-1 MSSAMPKRQE
+1 MSQAMPKRHE

-19 TNLIFPTDAA
+19 TNLIFPDNQAYKDALA
-29 YSESLLTYKQEVAAF
+29 SYKEQVEKFEKTYKGQ
-44 EATFKGKL
+44 L
-52 TNLDTIVAALTA
+52 TEKASIVAALKE
-64 YEQLVILDSRLS
+64 YEVLSILLS
-76 HYATL
+76 KLDHYAFL
-81 PLEVDKMNSQL
+81 PLEVDKMNTEL
-92 ARLANDYE
+92 ASLANEYE
-100 ATNAVTQP
+100 LVRAFAIP
-108 QLSFLTTELGLL
+108 KLSFLDTELGLL
-120 PQELLEEVSK
+120 DEAVLNDLIAE
-130 SQPQWASFIAD
+130 QPQWKAFFEA
-141 IIRQKPY
+141 IIRQKPH
-148 QLDPLQEEIL
+148 QLHPLQEELL
-158 ATLTP
+158 ANFVP
-163 TFSQPYTNYGTTKF
+163 TFGQPYNNYGVTKF
-177 EDMTFADFE
+177 EDMTFENFE
-186 AGGVTYGNSYVLFE
+186 ANGQTLGNSYVLFE
-200 NDYEISHD
+200 NDYELSHD
-208 TDIRRKSADSFY
+208 TEIRRNSAAGFY
-220 ATLRRYK
+220 STLKKYK

-236 HIKNEQIL
+236 HIKNEQIE
-244 ARLRGFDSTI
+244 ARLRGFDNTI
-254 DYLLHQQNVSRDLFD
+254 DFLLHRQNVSRDLFD

-292 AHGLDTITHADLK
+292 AHGLDKITHADLK
-305 ISLPSAFNQRITPEE
+305 ISLPSEFNQRITPEE

-325 IDCLGILGTDYV
+325 IDCLGILGDDYV
-337 QMIEE
+337 KMIER
-342 SFDKRWI
+342 SFDERWI

-393 AGHFQLAKKQSVLN
+393 AGHFQLAKKQSILS
-407 YEPSLYFIEAPST
+407 YDPSLYFIEAPST

-427 NTLLKNNSNPD
+427 NTLLKNNQDPG

-467 EVYTRLDRDEY
+467 EVYTRLDNDEY

-487 KLDVIKQFWGEDFA
+487 KLDVIKEFWGEDFE
-501 IGEDAGLIWMR
+501 IGDDAGLIWMR

-573 STDKPLKD
+573 STDQPLKE
-581 TIAYVGSLVDKLEQ
+581 TIAYVGSLVDKLES
-595 LVTPS
+595 LV

>member
-1 MSSAMPKRQE
+1 MSNAMPKRHE
-11 IDVQLTWD
+11 IDVQLTWN
-19 TNLIFPTDAA
+19 TNLIFPDNQAYKDALA
-29 YSESLLTYKQEVAAF
+29 TYKKQVENF
-44 EATFKGKL
+44 EASYKGKL
-52 TNLDTIVAALTA
+52 TTHETIVAALKE
-64 YEQLVILDSRLS
+64 YEGLAILESKLS
-76 HYATL
+76 HYAFL
-81 PLEVDKMNSQL
+81 PLEVDKMNTEL
-92 ARLANDYE
+92 ASLSNDFDLTIAY
-100 ATNAVTQP
+100 TIP
-108 QLSFLTTELGLL
+108 KLSFLHTELSLL
-120 PQELLEEVSK
+120 DQDVLESVITD
-130 SQPQWASFIAD
+130 QPQWKSYIQN

-148 QLDPLQEEIL
+148 QLHPLQEELL
-158 ATLTP
+158 ANFAP
-163 TFSQPYTNYGTTKF
+163 TFGQPYNNYGVTKF
-177 EDMTFADFE
+177 EDMTFDSFE
-186 AGGVTYGNSYVLFE
+186 ANGETLGNSYVLFE
-200 NDYEISHD
+200 NDYELSHD
-208 TDIRRKSADSFY
+208 TEIRRNSAAGFY
-220 ATLRRYK
+220 STLKKYK

-236 HIKNEQIL
+236 HIKNEQIE
-244 ARLRGFDSTI
+244 ARLRGFDNTI
-254 DYLLHQQNVSRDLFD
+254 DFLLHSQNVSRDLFD

-292 AHGLDTITHADLK
+292 AHGLDKITHADLK
-305 ISLPSAFNQRITPEE
+305 ISLPSEYNQRITPEE

-325 IDCLGILGTDYV
+325 IDCLGILGEDYV
-337 QMIEE
+337 KMIEQ
-342 SFDKRWI
+342 SFDERWI

-393 AGHFQLAKKQSVLN
+393 AGHFQLAKKQSVLS

-427 NTLLKNNSNPD
+427 NTLLKNNQDPG

-467 EVYTRLDRDEY
+467 EVYTRLDNDEY

-487 KLDVIKQFWGEDFA
+487 KLDIIKEFWGDDFE
-501 IGEDAGLIWMR
+501 IGDDAGLIWMR

-573 STDKPLKD
+573 STDQPLKE
-581 TIAYVGSLVDKLEQ
+581 TIAYVGSLVDKLES
-595 LVTPS
+595 LI

>member
-1 MSSAMPKRQE
+1 MTNAMPKRQD
-11 IDVQLTWD
+11 IDASLTWD
-19 TNLIFPTDAA
+19 TSLIYPSHQAYQEALAA
-29 YSESLLTYKQEVAAF
+29 YKVQVEQFEHHYKD
-44 EATFKGKL
+44 KL
-52 TNLDTIVAALTA
+52 TSVEVVIEALKE
-64 YEQLVILDSRLS
+64 YEAIRITDSKLS
-76 HYATL
+76 HYAFL
-81 PLEVDKMNSQL
+81 NLDVDKMNTELAALANEYQITMATSYPKVAFLQTQL
-92 ARLANDYE
+92 A
-100 ATNAVTQP
+100 
-108 QLSFLTTELGLL
+108 
-120 PQELLEEVSK
+120 LLEDDMLSQVSAK
-130 SQPQWASFIAD
+130 EPQWTSYIND
-141 IIRQKPY
+141 ILRQKPH
-148 QLDPLQEEIL
+148 QLHPLQEELL
-158 ATLTP
+158 ANFAP
-163 TFSQPYTNYGTTKF
+163 TFEQPYRQYETTKF
-177 EDMTFADFE
+177 EDMTFDNFTAN
-186 AGGVTYGNSYVLFE
+186 GQSYGNSYVLFE

-208 TDIRRKSADSFY
+208 TEIRRNAAASFY
-220 ATLRRYK
+220 STLKKYK
-227 NTTAATYLS
+227 NTTAADYLS
-236 HIKNEQIL
+236 HIKNEQIE
-244 ARLRGFDSTI
+244 ARLRGFNSTI
-254 DYLLHQQNVSRDLFD
+254 DYLLFSQHVSRDLFD

-305 ISLPSAFNQRITPEE
+305 ISLPSDFNQRITPEE

-325 IDCLGILGTDYV
+325 IDCLGILGDDYIK
-337 QMIEE
+337 MIEQA
-342 SFDKRWI
+342 FDERWI

-360 GFCATL
+360 GYCATL

-407 YEPSLYFIEAPST
+407 YDPSLYFIEAPST

-427 NTLLKNNSNPD
+427 NTLLKQNQDPA

-449 RTYFHNMV
+449 RTYLHNMV

-478 LNGDILCQI
+478 LNGEILCQI
-487 KLDVIKQFWGEDFA
+487 KLDIIREFWGQDFE
-501 IGEDAGLIWMR
+501 IGEEAGLIWMR

-539 EENPEEVV
+539 EENPEAVV

-573 STDKPLKD
+573 STDKPLRD
-581 TIAYVGSLVDKLEQ
+581 TIAYVGSLVDRLEE
-595 LVTPS
+595 LM

>member
-1 MSSAMPKRQE
+1 MSQAMPKRHE

-19 TNLIFPTDAA
+19 TNLIFPDNQAYKDALA
-29 YSESLLTYKQEVAAF
+29 SYKEQVEKFEKTYKGQ
-44 EATFKGKL
+44 L
-52 TNLDTIVAALTA
+52 TEKASIVAALKE
-64 YEQLVILDSRLS
+64 YEGLSILLS
-76 HYATL
+76 KLDHYAFL
-81 PLEVDKMNSQL
+81 PLEVDKMNTEL
-92 ARLANDYE
+92 ASLANEYE
-100 ATNAVTQP
+100 LVRAFAIP
-108 QLSFLTTELGLL
+108 KLSFLDTELGLL
-120 PQELLEEVSK
+120 DEAVLKDLIAE
-130 SQPQWASFIAD
+130 QPQWKAFFEA
-141 IIRQKPY
+141 IIRQKPH
-148 QLDPLQEEIL
+148 QLHPLQEELL
-158 ATLTP
+158 ANFAP
-163 TFSQPYTNYGTTKF
+163 TFGQPYNNYGVTKF
-177 EDMTFADFE
+177 EDMTFENFE
-186 AGGVTYGNSYVLFE
+186 ANGQTLGNSYVLFE
-200 NDYEISHD
+200 NDYELSHD
-208 TDIRRKSADSFY
+208 TEIRRNSAAGFY
-220 ATLRRYK
+220 STLKKYK

-236 HIKNEQIL
+236 HIKNEQIE
-244 ARLRGFDSTI
+244 ARLRGFDNTI
-254 DYLLHQQNVSRDLFD
+254 DFLLHRQNVSRDLFD

-292 AHGLDTITHADLK
+292 AHGLDKITHADLK
-305 ISLPSAFNQRITPEE
+305 ISLPSEFNQRITPEE

-325 IDCLGILGTDYV
+325 IDCLGILGDDYV
-337 QMIEE
+337 KMIER
-342 SFDKRWI
+342 SFDERWI

-393 AGHFQLAKKQSVLN
+393 AGHFQLAKKQSILS
-407 YEPSLYFIEAPST
+407 YDPSLYFIEAPST

-427 NTLLKNNSNPD
+427 NTLLKNNQDPG

-467 EVYTRLDRDEY
+467 EVYTRLDNDEY

-487 KLDVIKQFWGEDFA
+487 KLDVIKEFWGEDFE
-501 IGEDAGLIWMR
+501 IGDDAGLIWMR

-573 STDKPLKD
+573 STDQPLKE
-581 TIAYVGSLVDKLEQ
+581 TIAYVGSLVDKLES
-595 LVTPS
+595 LV

>member
-1 MSSAMPKRQE
+1 MSTAMPKRHE
-11 IDVQLTWD
+11 IDVQLTWN
-19 TNLIFPTDAA
+19 TNLIFPDNQAYKDALA
-29 YSESLLTYKQEVAAF
+29 TYKKQVENF
-44 EATFKGKL
+44 EASYKGKL
-52 TNLDTIVAALTA
+52 TTLETIVAALKE
-64 YEQLVILDSRLS
+64 YEGLAILESKLS
-76 HYATL
+76 HYAFL
-81 PLEVDKMNSQL
+81 PLEVDKMNTEL
-92 ARLANDYE
+92 ASLSNDFDLTIAY
-100 ATNAVTQP
+100 TIP
-108 QLSFLTTELGLL
+108 KLSFLHTELSLL
-120 PQELLEEVSK
+120 DQDVLESVITD
-130 SQPQWASFIAD
+130 QPQWKSYIQN
-141 IIRQKPY
+141 IIRQKPH
-148 QLDPLQEEIL
+148 QLHPLQEELL
-158 ATLTP
+158 ANLAP
-163 TFSQPYTNYGTTKF
+163 IFGQPYNNYGVTKF
-177 EDMTFADFE
+177 EDMTFDSFE
-186 AGGVTYGNSYVLFE
+186 ANGETLGNSYVLFE
-200 NDYEISHD
+200 NDYELSHD
-208 TDIRRKSADSFY
+208 TEIRRNSAAGFY
-220 ATLRRYK
+220 STLKKYK

-236 HIKNEQIL
+236 HIKNEQIE
-244 ARLRGFDSTI
+244 ARLRGFDNTI
-254 DYLLHQQNVSRDLFD
+254 DFLLHSQNVSRDLFD

-292 AHGLDTITHADLK
+292 AHGLDKITHADLK
-305 ISLPSAFNQRITPEE
+305 ISLPSEYNQRITPEE

-325 IDCLGILGTDYV
+325 IDCLGILGEDYV
-337 QMIEE
+337 KMIEQ
-342 SFDKRWI
+342 SFDERWI

-393 AGHFQLAKKQSVLN
+393 AGHFQLAKKQSVLS

-427 NTLLKNNSNPD
+427 NTLLKNNQDPG

-467 EVYTRLDRDEY
+467 EVYTRLDNDEY

-487 KLDVIKQFWGEDFA
+487 KLDIIKEFWGDDFE
-501 IGEDAGLIWMR
+501 IGDDAGLIWMR

-573 STDKPLKD
+573 STDQPLKE
-581 TIAYVGSLVDKLEQ
+581 TIAYVGSLVDKLES
-595 LVTPS
+595 LI

>member
-1 MSSAMPKRQE
+1 MSTAMPKRHE
-11 IDVQLTWD
+11 IDIQLTWN
-19 TNLIFPTDAA
+19 TNLIFPDNQAYKDALA
-29 YSESLLTYKQEVAAF
+29 TYKKQVENF
-44 EATFKGKL
+44 EASYKGKL
-52 TNLDTIVAALTA
+52 TTLETIVAALKE
-64 YEQLVILDSRLS
+64 YEGLAILESKLS
-76 HYATL
+76 HYAFL
-81 PLEVDKMNSQL
+81 PLEVDKMNTEL
-92 ARLANDYE
+92 ASLSNDFDLTIAY
-100 ATNAVTQP
+100 TIP
-108 QLSFLTTELGLL
+108 KLSFLHTELSLL
-120 PQELLEEVSK
+120 DQDVLESVITD
-130 SQPQWASFIAD
+130 QPQWKSYIQN
-141 IIRQKPY
+141 IIRQKPH
-148 QLDPLQEEIL
+148 QLHPLQEELL
-158 ATLTP
+158 ANLAP
-163 TFSQPYTNYGTTKF
+163 IFGQPYNNYGVTKF
-177 EDMTFADFE
+177 EDMTFDSFE
-186 AGGVTYGNSYVLFE
+186 ANGETLGNSYVLFE
-200 NDYEISHD
+200 NDYELSHD
-208 TDIRRKSADSFY
+208 TEIRRNSAAGFY
-220 ATLRRYK
+220 STLKKYK

-236 HIKNEQIL
+236 HIKNEQIE
-244 ARLRGFDSTI
+244 ARLRGFDNTI
-254 DYLLHQQNVSRDLFD
+254 DFLLHSQNVSRDLFD

-292 AHGLDTITHADLK
+292 AHGLDKITHADLK
-305 ISLPSAFNQRITPEE
+305 ISLPSEYNQRITPEE

-325 IDCLGILGTDYV
+325 IDCLGILGEDYV
-337 QMIEE
+337 KMIEQ
-342 SFDKRWI
+342 SFDERWI

-393 AGHFQLAKKQSVLN
+393 AGHFQLAKKQSVLS

-427 NTLLKNNSNPD
+427 NTLLKNNQDPG

-467 EVYTRLDRDEY
+467 EVYTRLDNDEY

-487 KLDVIKQFWGEDFA
+487 KLDIIKEFWGDDFE
-501 IGEDAGLIWMR
+501 IGDDAGLIWMR

-573 STDKPLKD
+573 STDQPLKE
-581 TIAYVGSLVDKLEQ
+581 TIVYVGSLVDKLES
-595 LVTPS
+595 LI

>member
-1 MSSAMPKRQE
+1 MSNAMPKRHE
-11 IDVQLTWD
+11 IDVQLTWN
-19 TNLIFPTDAA
+19 TNLIFPDNQAYKDALA
-29 YSESLLTYKQEVAAF
+29 TYKKQVENF
-44 EATFKGKL
+44 EASYKGKL
-52 TNLDTIVAALTA
+52 TTLETIVAALKE
-64 YEQLVILDSRLS
+64 YEGLAILESKLS
-76 HYATL
+76 HYAFL
-81 PLEVDKMNSQL
+81 PLEVDKMNTEL
-92 ARLANDYE
+92 ASLSNDFDLTIAY
-100 ATNAVTQP
+100 TIP
-108 QLSFLTTELGLL
+108 KLSFLHTELSLL
-120 PQELLEEVSK
+120 DQDVLESVITD
-130 SQPQWASFIAD
+130 QPQWKSYIQN

-148 QLDPLQEEIL
+148 QLHPLQEELL
-158 ATLTP
+158 ANLAP
-163 TFSQPYTNYGTTKF
+163 IFGQPYNNYGVTKF
-177 EDMTFADFE
+177 EDMTFDSFE
-186 AGGVTYGNSYVLFE
+186 ANGETLGNSYVLFE
-200 NDYEISHD
+200 NDYELSHD
-208 TDIRRKSADSFY
+208 TEIRRNSAAGFY
-220 ATLRRYK
+220 STLKKYK

-236 HIKNEQIL
+236 HIKNEQIE
-244 ARLRGFDSTI
+244 ARLRGFDNTI
-254 DYLLHQQNVSRDLFD
+254 DFLLHSQNVSRDLFD

-292 AHGLDTITHADLK
+292 AHGLDKITHADLK
-305 ISLPSAFNQRITPEE
+305 ISLPSEYNQRITPEE

-325 IDCLGILGTDYV
+325 IDCLGILGEDYV
-337 QMIEE
+337 KMIEQ
-342 SFDKRWI
+342 SFDERWI

-393 AGHFQLAKKQSVLN
+393 AGHFQLAKKQSVLS

-427 NTLLKNNSNPD
+427 NTLLKNNQDPG

-467 EVYTRLDRDEY
+467 EVYTRLDNDEY

-487 KLDVIKQFWGEDFA
+487 KLDIIKEFWGDDFE
-501 IGEDAGLIWMR
+501 IGDDAGLIWMR

-573 STDKPLKD
+573 STDQPLKE
-581 TIAYVGSLVDKLEQ
+581 TIAYVGSLVDKLES
-595 LVTPS
+595 LI

>member
-1 MSSAMPKRQE
+1 MSTAMPKRHE
-11 IDVQLTWD
+11 IDVQLTWN
-19 TNLIFPTDAA
+19 TNLIFPDNQAYKDALA
-29 YSESLLTYKQEVAAF
+29 TYKKQVENF
-44 EATFKGKL
+44 EASYKGKL
-52 TNLDTIVAALTA
+52 TTLETIVAALKE
-64 YEQLVILDSRLS
+64 YEGLAILESKLS
-76 HYATL
+76 HYAFL
-81 PLEVDKMNSQL
+81 PLEVDKMNTEL
-92 ARLANDYE
+92 ASLSNDFDLTIAY
-100 ATNAVTQP
+100 TIP
-108 QLSFLTTELGLL
+108 KLSFLHTELSLL
-120 PQELLEEVSK
+120 DQDVLESVITD
-130 SQPQWASFIAD
+130 QPQWKSYIQN
-141 IIRQKPY
+141 IIRQKPH
-148 QLDPLQEEIL
+148 QLHPLQEELL
-158 ATLTP
+158 ANLAP
-163 TFSQPYTNYGTTKF
+163 IFGQPYNNYGVTKF
-177 EDMTFADFE
+177 EDMTFDSFE
-186 AGGVTYGNSYVLFE
+186 ANGETLGNSYVLFE
-200 NDYEISHD
+200 NDYELSHD
-208 TDIRRKSADSFY
+208 TEIRRNSAAGFY
-220 ATLRRYK
+220 STLKKYK

-236 HIKNEQIL
+236 HIKNEQIE
-244 ARLRGFDSTI
+244 ARLRGFDNTI
-254 DYLLHQQNVSRDLFD
+254 DFLLHSQNVSRDLFD

-292 AHGLDTITHADLK
+292 THGLDKITHADLK
-305 ISLPSAFNQRITPEE
+305 ISLPSEYNQRITPEE

-325 IDCLGILGTDYV
+325 IDCLGILGEDYV
-337 QMIEE
+337 KMIEQ
-342 SFDKRWI
+342 SFDERWI

-393 AGHFQLAKKQSVLN
+393 AGHFQLAKKQSVLS

-427 NTLLKNNSNPD
+427 NTLLKNNQDPG

-467 EVYTRLDRDEY
+467 EVYTRLDNDEY

-487 KLDVIKQFWGEDFA
+487 KLDIIKEFWGDDFE
-501 IGEDAGLIWMR
+501 IGDDAGLIWMR

-573 STDKPLKD
+573 STDQPLKE
-581 TIAYVGSLVDKLEQ
+581 TIAYVGSLIDKLES
-595 LVTPS
+595 LI

>member
-1 MSSAMPKRQE
+1 MTSAMPKRQD
-11 IDVQLTWD
+11 IDVQLTWNTD
-19 TNLIFPTDAA
+19 LLFPSPKNYQEHLSA
-29 YSESLLTYKQEVAAF
+29 YAKQVEAF
-44 EATFKGKL
+44 EVNYKGKL
-52 TNLDTIVAALTA
+52 SDKETIVAALT
-64 YEQLVILDSRLS
+64 EFEKIVILDSRLS
-76 HYATL
+76 HYAFL
-81 PLEVDKMNSQL
+81 PLEVDKMNTEL
-92 ARLANDYE
+92 ASLANEYE
-100 ATNAVTQP
+100 LVSAKARP
-108 QLSFLTTELGLL
+108 KRDFLYSELGQLD
-120 PQELLEEVSK
+120 EAVLLELKEE
-130 SQPQWASFIAD
+130 QPQWAAFFDAILRD
-141 IIRQKPY
+141 KPH
-148 QLDPLQEEIL
+148 QLHPLQEEL
-158 ATLTP
+158 LSNFAP
-163 TFSQPYTNYGTTKF
+163 TFSQPYNNYGVTKF
-177 EDMTFADFE
+177 EDMTFDNFE
-186 AGGVTYGNSYVLFE
+186 ANGETLGNSYVLFE
-200 NDYEISHD
+200 NDYELSHD
-208 TDIRRKSADSFY
+208 TEIRRNSAAGFY
-220 ATLRRYK
+220 STLKKYK

-236 HIKNEQIL
+236 HIKNEQIE

-254 DYLLHQQNVSRDLFD
+254 DFLLHRQNVSRDLFD

-292 AHGLDTITHADLK
+292 AHRLDKITHADLK
-305 ISLPSAFNQRITPEE
+305 ISLPSEYNQRITPEE

-325 IDCLGILGTDYV
+325 IDCLGILGEDYV
-337 QMIEE
+337 KMIEQ
-342 SFDKRWI
+342 SFDERWI

-393 AGHFQLAKKQSVLN
+393 AGHFQLAKKQSVLS

-427 NTLLKNNSNPD
+427 NTLLKNNQDPD

-467 EVYTRLDRDEY
+467 EVYTRLDNEEY

-487 KLDVIKQFWGEDFA
+487 KLDVIKEFWGEDFE
-501 IGEDAGLIWMR
+501 IGDDAGLIWMR

-573 STDKPLKD
+573 STDQPLKE
-581 TIAYVGSLVDKLEQ
+581 TIAYVGSLVDKLES
-595 LVTPS
+595 LI

>member
-1 MSSAMPKRQE
+1 MSTAMPKRHE
-11 IDVQLTWD
+11 IDVQLTWN
-19 TNLIFPTDAA
+19 TNLIFPDNQAYKDALA
-29 YSESLLTYKQEVAAF
+29 TYKKQVENF
-44 EATFKGKL
+44 EASYKGKL
-52 TNLDTIVAALTA
+52 TTLETIVAALKE
-64 YEQLVILDSRLS
+64 YEGLAILESKLS
-76 HYATL
+76 HYAFL
-81 PLEVDKMNSQL
+81 PLEVDKMNTEL
-92 ARLANDYE
+92 ASLSNDFDLTISY
-100 ATNAVTQP
+100 TIP
-108 QLSFLTTELGLL
+108 KLSFLHTELSLL
-120 PQELLEEVSK
+120 DQDVLESVITD
-130 SQPQWASFIAD
+130 QPQWKSYIQN

-148 QLDPLQEEIL
+148 QLHPLQEELL
-158 ATLTP
+158 ANFAP
-163 TFSQPYTNYGTTKF
+163 TFGQPYNNYGVTKF
-177 EDMTFADFE
+177 EDMTFDSFE
-186 AGGVTYGNSYVLFE
+186 ANGETLRNSYVLFE
-200 NDYEISHD
+200 NDYELSHD
-208 TDIRRKSADSFY
+208 TEIRRNSAAGFY
-220 ATLRRYK
+220 STLKKYK

-236 HIKNEQIL
+236 HIKNEQIE
-244 ARLRGFDSTI
+244 ARLRGFDNTI
-254 DYLLHQQNVSRDLFD
+254 DFLLHSQNVSRDLFD

-292 AHGLDTITHADLK
+292 AHGLDKITHADLK
-305 ISLPSAFNQRITPEE
+305 ISLPSEYNQRITPEE
-320 SKQFL
+320 SEQFL
-325 IDCLGILGTDYV
+325 IDCLGILGEDYV
-337 QMIEE
+337 KMIEQ
-342 SFDKRWI
+342 SFDERWI

-393 AGHFQLAKKQSVLN
+393 AGHFQLAKKQSVLS

-427 NTLLKNNSNPD
+427 NTLLKNNQDSG

-467 EVYTRLDRDEY
+467 EVYTRLDNDEY

-487 KLDVIKQFWGEDFA
+487 KLDIIKEFWGDDFE
-501 IGEDAGLIWMR
+501 IGDDAGLIWMR

-573 STDKPLKD
+573 STDQPLKE
-581 TIAYVGSLVDKLEQ
+581 TIAYVGSLVDKLES
-595 LVTPS
+595 LI